1 MNNIINFD
9 NSRKLQNCTNLCYN
23 NTILH
28 FLYSL
33 KDFRN
38 YIFQIDKLKN
48 TQIGQ
53 NVILT
58 PFEKSTIDR
67 DLDVILLNFKILF
80 FMMNN
85 NLTRNTYKNYIHNNK
100 ELICTR
106 TNIFFK
112 DIYEPI
118 VIKSLN
124 IYSINNRVVDS
135 APLHFNNAEYGRL
148 DKFIK
153 FNLNTLST
161 ISDKLFVHEIENL
174 YNVDNLEN
182 NIRKYI
188 FPTNSLLNPSI
199 RSPNKYIIVEPIQI
213 IEQEPIIPRIRVRF
227 DSGIC
232 NYILIGIFSGYKEG
246 TFNYPTGH
254 YWFDLVNTLDIS
266 NPENTTFDRVDDL
279 CPFIKNTRRSR
290 PGYSHHLGDARNIH
304 GDGIYYSLYIIDES
318 MHPRGDYFYNILH
331 SHDNEFTISNQ
342 IKELTKYS
350 NNLST
355 LPKNNINE
363 TSHEIL
369 LNIIKRKL

>member
-58 PFEKSTIDR
+58 PFEKSTIDQ
-67 DLDVILLNFKILF
+67 DLDDILVNFKILF
-80 FMMNN
+80 YMMDN
-85 NLTRNTYKNYIHNNK
+85 NLTGNIFKNFIHNTND
-100 ELICTR
+100 LICNR
-106 TNIFFK
+106 TNTFFRN
-112 DIYEPI
+112 IYAPI
-118 VIKSLN
+118 VTKSLN
-124 IYSINNRVVDS
+124 IYNLNNRVVDS
-135 APLHFNNAEYGRL
+135 APEHFIRGEFGRL
-148 DKFIK
+148 NKFIK

-161 ISDKLFVHEIENL
+161 ISDKLFVYEIENV

-188 FPTNSLLNPSI
+188 FPIYNLLNSSI

-213 IEQEPIIPRIRVRF
+213 LEQEPIIPRIRVRF

-232 NYILIGIFSGYKEG
+232 NYILIGIFSGFKQGEF
-246 TFNYPTGH
+246 TQPTGH
-254 YWFDLVNTLDIS
+254 YWFDIVNTLDIYD
-266 NPENTTFDRVDDL
+266 PENTTFDRIDDSV
-279 CPFIKNTRRSR
+279 PFIKNIRRSR
-290 PGYSHHLGDARNIH
+290 PGFSHYVGDTQNIH

-318 MHPRGDYFYNILH
+318 MHPQGDFFYNILH
-331 SHDNEFTISNQ
+331 SHDNEFTIPNQ

-355 LPKNNINE
+355 LPRNNINE

-369 LNIIKRKL
+369 LNIIKKKL